1 MYEVEITTPKGILKF
16 NLEKLEEIVLPKEYT
31 EVRAK
36 RLTINKPSKAPNSH
50 VDEEKR

>member
-16 NLEKLEEIVLPKEYT
+16 NLEKLEEIEKHLPKEYT

-36 RLTINKPSKAPNSH
+36 RLGKKDDKKMP
-50 VDEEKR
+50 